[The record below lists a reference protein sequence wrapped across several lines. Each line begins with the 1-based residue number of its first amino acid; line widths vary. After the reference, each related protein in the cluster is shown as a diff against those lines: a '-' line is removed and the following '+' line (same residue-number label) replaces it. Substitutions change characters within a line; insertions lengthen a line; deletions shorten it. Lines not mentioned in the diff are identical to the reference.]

1 MLRIAEVL
9 KKANI
14 IHADIKPENFLLQRT
29 WVQNT
34 ILKHFWASVIV
45 EKFWVPSMHL
55 VYKIYHNE
63 KNSSEQNLIFKY
75 CYSRRVLK

>member
-55 VYKIYHNE
+55 VNKIYQNE